1 MKALNKPN
9 VTRIYISNIVFEK
22 KENILGKG
30 RGKKKEMLVAS
41 IHVFSFSA
49 MFSYSLLF
57 RIFQGRD
64 CQGRGQVFYLG
75 SFSAKYSQTPL

>member
-49 MFSYSLLF
+49 MFS
-57 RIFQGRD
+57 
-64 CQGRGQVFYLG
+64 
-75 SFSAKYSQTPL
+75 